1 MTEALIVSAV
11 RTPIATS
18 FKGTLRDT
26 SPEDLATIVVRE
38 AVARSGLAP
47 EEFDDV
53 ILAESIAGGGDI
65 ARYAAVAA
73 GMIGVPGQAINRHC
87 AGSLTAVGNA
97 AASIRAGMDRAIIA
111 GGTHSYSMNPT
122 ITSRVPGLAEPVV
135 GMRPS
140 FPHYEGANDDV
151 TLSVGWN
158 VAQEVGITREE
169 MDAWAFRSHQ
179 RAVAAIDAGQFT
191 DEIVPVT
198 VELDGQSI
206 EFSVDEHPRRGSS
219 MEKLAGLEGLHPEID
234 GFSITAG
241 NASGVNDAASALAIV
256 SDDLARE
263 RALVPLARIRAW
275 GAVGVHPHLTGLG
288 GVDAIPLVLKRAG
301 LDVAD
306 VDLWEIN
313 EAFAS
318 VPVAAVKQLG
328 IDEAKVNPW
337 GSGCSLGHPI
347 AASGGR
353 MLATLA
359 HELKRRGG
367 GIAVA
372 SMCAAAG
379 QGGAVVVESV

>member
-11 RTPIATS
+11 RTPIGTS
-18 FKGTLRDT
+18 FKGSLRDT

-38 AVARSGLAP
+38 AAARSGLEP
-47 EEFDDV
+47 EAFDDI
-53 ILAESIAGGGDI
+53 ILAESLAGGGDI
-65 ARYAAVAA
+65 ARWAALAN
-73 GMIGVPGQAINRHC
+73 GMTRVPGQSINRHC

-97 AASIRAGMDRAIIA
+97 AGSIRAGMDSAIIA

-122 ITSRVPGLAEPVV
+122 LSSRVPGQAEPVV
-135 GMRPS
+135 GMRPT
-140 FPHYEGANDDV
+140 FPYYEGGNDDV
-151 TLSVGWN
+151 TVSVGWN
-158 VAQEVGITREE
+158 VAQEAGITREE

-179 RAVAAIDAGQFT
+179 RAVAAIDAGQFV
-191 DEIVPVT
+191 DEIVPVPVT
-198 VELDGQSI
+198 FDGHT
-206 EFSVDEHPRRGSS
+206 FDFAVDEHPRRNSS
-219 MEKLAGLEGLHPEID
+219 QDKLAALGGLHPEID

-241 NASGVNDAASALAIV
+241 NASGVNDAASARAIV

-263 RALVPLARIRAW
+263 RGLTPLARIRAW
-275 GAVGVHPHLTGLG
+275 GAVGVQPHLTGLG

-301 LDVAD
+301 LEVSD

-328 IDEAKVNPW
+328 IDEALVNPW

-359 HELKRRGG
+359 HELHRRGG

-379 QGGAVVVESV
+379 QGGAVVIEAV